1 MINFDFIEK
10 SLEIV
15 SAPYFLYDFSTET
28 FLMLYSINFQRSNF
42 IVGLSLRIEILGK
55 MCIAVVY

>member
-15 SAPYFLYDFSTET
+15 SPPYFLYGFSTKM
-28 FLMLYSINFQRSNF
+28 FLMLYSINWSNF
-42 IVGLSLRIEILGK
+42 IVGFPLLNEILGK
-55 MCIAVVY
+55 MCIADVY

>member
-1 MINFDFIEK
+1 MVNFDFIEK

-15 SAPYFLYDFSTET
+15 SPPYFLYDFSTKM

-42 IVGLSLRIEILGK
+42 IVGLPLLIEILGK